1 MSPTSTSQATTKTV
15 GIIGAGPAGLTA
27 AYQLVKRGY
36 NVTVFEAGDAVGGM
50 AKTIPLWGQLVD
62 LGPHRFLSTDP
73 RVNAIWLEAIGDD
86 YEILNRMTRIYY
98 RGNLIDYPLKPFNAL
113 RHLGWFEALRC
124 LASYA
129 KALLFP
135 RRDTTTF
142 ESWVSNRFGSRLFS
156 IFFKSY
162 SEKLWGISCQELD
175 SDFAAQRIKK
185 FSLLEAIRVA
195 VGKARSTR
203 HKTLA
208 EQFPYPK
215 LGSGLVYE
223 RMAQSISGNGGTV
236 LLNTPVR
243 AVHPRSGETGS
254 MRIELTNGETIQF
267 DHVISSMPITQLVE
281 KLDAPPAIQEHAR
294 QLRFRNTILVYLRIE
309 SAALFPDQWIYVH
322 SPEVRTGRITN
333 FRNWTSKITGGQPET
348 ILCLEYW
355 CSDNDELWR
364 ADEAALAKL
373 AMDDLLRFAFLKGA
387 RVKDSTVRR
396 VPKCYPVYVRGY
408 KTHVTALAEFLNGVE
423 GLTVIGRYGSF
434 KYNNQDHSILMGAL
448 AAENIADG
456 ARHDLWQLNTD
467 YEYQEASRI
476 EATGLSRPE
485 NSCQS

>member
-27 AYQLVKRGY
+27 AYQLAKRGFQ
-36 NVTVFEAGDAVGGM
+36 VTVCEAGDAVGGM

-62 LGPHRFLSTDP
+62 LGRHRFLSADP
-73 RVNAIWLEAIGDD
+73 RVNTIWLEAVGND
-86 YEILNRMTRIYY
+86 YEILNRITRIYY

-113 RHLGWFEALRC
+113 SHLGWFEAMRC

-129 KALLFP
+129 KAVFFP
-135 RRDTTTF
+135 QRDTTTF
-142 ESWVSNRFGSRLFS
+142 EAWVSNRFGRRLFS

-162 SEKLWGISCQELD
+162 SEKLWGISCRELD
-175 SDFAAQRIKK
+175 ADFAAQRIKK

-195 VGKARSTR
+195 VGKARTTR

-223 RMAQSISGNGGTV
+223 RMAQSITANGGTV

-243 AVHPRSGETGS
+243 AVHPRFGETGAIQ
-254 MRIELTNGETIQF
+254 IELTNGEVRDF

-281 KLDAPPAIQEHAR
+281 KLNAPPGIQEHAR
-294 QLRFRNTILVYLRIE
+294 QLRFRNTILVYLSIE
-309 SAALFPDQWIYVH
+309 STDLFPDQWIYVH

-333 FRNWTSKITGGQPET
+333 FRNWTSEITRDQPET

-355 CSDNDELWR
+355 CSDNDEIWR
-364 ADEAALAKL
+364 ADEAALAKV
-373 AMDDLLRFAFLKGA
+373 AMDDLLRLTFLTGV
-387 RVKDSTVRR
+387 RVKASTVRR
-396 VPKCYPVYVRGY
+396 VPKCYPVYGRGY
-408 KTHVTALAEFLNGVE
+408 KTHVTALAEFLNGIE

-476 EATGLSRPE
+476 EATGLSRP
-485 NSCQS
+485 NACGS